1 MSADATEALFTA
13 VRGALLSD
21 GAISALVGARV
32 RSDWGGDLDA
42 PYIRLDVPR
51 VRPWEDDCG
60 EGSESDLRV
69 HVFAKSVMEATRL
82 AGMVRAALHGTELD
96 LDGHDLRSTTFERTE
111 FLGDAANPALR
122 RAIIFFT
129 VVTTET

>member
-1 MSADATEALFTA
+1 MSDATEALFTA
-13 VRGALLSD
+13 VRGALMAD

-32 RSDWGGDLDA
+32 RSDWGGDLAA

-60 EGSESDLRV
+60 VGSESDLRV
-69 HVFAKSVMEATRL
+69 HVFTTSVMEATRI
-82 AGMVRAALHGTELD
+82 AGMVRAALHGAALD
-96 LDGHDLRSTTFERTE
+96 IDGHDLRNITFERTE
-111 FLGDAANPALR
+111 YLGDAANPALR
-122 RAIIFFT
+122 RAISFFT